1 MGIVNRI
8 GEPEQERLG
17 LLMEENAEVIL
28 EGGKILRHGIDSFH
42 PDDPSLSNAQRL
54 ELEAGHVLAAIELLV
69 HCGTFSYE
77 GLFRAKLAKLKKLRS
92 WMHCGTNLDALEEAI
107 KLEEQLKESR
117 EEQAAL
123 RGGTLE
129 TEAERARRAMG
140 LPELEKL
147 PEGKHRVGGPG
158 GHIYDEHG
166 TSDCANGCG
175 CWAGP
180 SRSGG
185 PDGIDP
191 LGACPKAADKNA
203 EEARQHRCDGTNI
216 AQAADGSFYCAHCGW
231 NDPTPEGN
239 R

>member
-123 RGGTLE
+123 RGETLE
-129 TEAERARRAMG
+129 AEAE
-140 LPELEKL
+140 
-147 PEGKHRVGGPG
+147 
-158 GHIYDEHG
+158 
-166 TSDCANGCG
+166 
-175 CWAGP
+175 
-180 SRSGG
+180 
-185 PDGIDP
+185 
-191 LGACPKAADKNA
+191 KAAKKNQQEAA
-203 EEARQHRCDGTNI
+203 EHRCDGTNI
-216 AQAADGSFYCAHCGW
+216 AQAPDGTFYCAHCGW

-239 R
+239 RE